1 MKIVI
6 SGAQGE
12 TRSSTRSSKRGAV
25 VDLKK
30 LAAQSAAKRQLG
42 LFDSRDLPREMGAR
56 VDESLACLDDE
67 PFPKTPKKSRAI
79 CQACYPHPWHKDR
92 CEYCDCGVAKSETDK
107 RLGVDDLSEDQRVVF
122 DQIIDWIMGQPSLR
136 GRWAGRQAESPFDSR
151 LLTMS
156 GLAGSGK
163 STLVGV
169 LAANFPQLL
178 IAYATFT
185 GRAASVL
192 QRKLNA
198 AGVSTTSRQARPEGY
213 KGRDEKQLFLKP
225 GSAEARLP
233 FCGTLHKLLYRPIIN
248 EKEEVLG
255 WTKREKLDRAFD
267 LLVVDEASMVGD
279 DMLLDLQFHK
289 VPILA
294 VGDHG
299 QLPPVM
305 SSGNLMAHPDLKLL
319 KIHRQA
325 RDNPIIR
332 FARHVR
338 KTGELDESFEDGKH
352 IVFDARRN
360 VEAVLRDA
368 YKNVQSPID
377 VAILC
382 WTNRQRIRLN
392 QVARKVLKF
401 RGTPS
406 KGELLICLKNMRDAN
421 ADIYNGMRG
430 VVASDCFLQ
439 PGEWEFNCDVGFPEE
454 SLAPR
459 ALRLCAPQFNRERV
473 FGSVDEL
480 KQIGIDV
487 EGMGG
492 LSLFDFGYALTTHK
506 SQGSQM
512 QHVIFYVE
520 EGAKSDEK
528 FWKRFSY
535 TAVTRSSSKLTVL
548 T

>member
-1 MKIVI
+1 M
-6 SGAQGE
+6 
-12 TRSSTRSSKRGAV
+12 
-25 VDLKK
+25 VDFKK
-30 LAAQSAAKRQLG
+30 LAAEKAAKRQLG
-42 LFDSRDLPREMGAR
+42 LFDKRPSPDVFTVAQLAAVPISPDLDWGHA
-56 VDESLACLDDE
+56 D
-67 PFPKTPKKSRAI
+67 KK
-79 CQACYPHPWHKDR
+79 
-92 CEYCDCGVAKSETDK
+92 
-107 RLGVDDLSEDQRVVF
+107 LGVDDLSEDQRVVF
-122 DQIIDWIMGQPSLR
+122 DDIMNWIVNQGHAS
-136 GRWAGRQAESPFDSR
+136 FNNK

-163 STLVGV
+163 STLIGV
-169 LAANFPQLL
+169 LAAQNAHLL

-192 QRKLNA
+192 QRKLTA
-198 AGVSTTSRQARPEGY
+198 AGVNTTSRQARPEGY

-255 WTKREKLDRAFD
+255 WTKREALDRKYD
-267 LLVVDEASMVGD
+267 LLTIDESSMVGD
-279 DMLLDLQFHK
+279 DMLLDLQHHG

-305 SSGNLMAHPDLKLL
+305 SSGSLMAHPDLKLTR
-319 KIHRQA
+319 IHRQA

-332 FARHVR
+332 FARAVR
-338 KTGELDESFEDGKH
+338 KTGELDEQFADGKH

-392 QVARKVLKF
+392 QAARKVLKF

-406 KGELLICLKNMRDAN
+406 KGELLICLKNMRGAN

-430 VVASDCFLQ
+430 VVAGDCFHPAGRVGVRRACGI
-439 PGEWEFNCDVGFPEE
+439 PGGEHR
-454 SLAPR
+454 APR
-459 ALRLCAPQFNRERV
+459 ALSAVRAAVQPRARV
-473 FGSVDEL
+473 SV
-480 KQIGIDV
+480 GRR
-487 EGMGG
+487 
-492 LSLFDFGYALTTHK
+492 ALN
-506 SQGSQM
+506 Q
-512 QHVIFYVE
+512 
-520 EGAKSDEK
+520 D
-528 FWKRFSY
+528 R
-535 TAVTRSSSKLTVL
+535 
-548 T
+548 